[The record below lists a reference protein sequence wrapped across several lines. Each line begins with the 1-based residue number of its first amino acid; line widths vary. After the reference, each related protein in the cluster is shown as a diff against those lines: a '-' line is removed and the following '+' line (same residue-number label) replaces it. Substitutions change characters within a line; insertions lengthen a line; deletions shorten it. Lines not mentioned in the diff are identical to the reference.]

1 MKNMKIYR
9 GWMKSGLDH
18 CLFET
23 MKESLKIGDTL
34 TDAFGREWEVEV
46 IF

>member
-1 MKNMKIYR
+1 MKVYR
-9 GWMKSGLDH
+9 GWMKSEFDH

-23 MKESLKIGDTL
+23 VAETLEVGSVL
-34 TDAFGREWEVEV
+34 TDAFGREWEVEI

>member
-1 MKNMKIYR
+1 
-9 GWMKSGLDH
+9 MKSGLDH

-23 MKESLKIGDTL
+23 MKENLSIGDTL
-34 TDAFGREWEVEV
+34 TDALGREWKVEI

>member
-1 MKNMKIYR
+1 MKKLYR

-23 MKESLKIGDTL
+23 MAEDLKIGDTL
-34 TDAFGREWEVEV
+34 TDIFGRVWEIEV